1 MSLGDSSRNRNY
13 LSIPQIYNVTVF
25 GTMIRND
32 LLHQQSISVWGSGIL
47 FEMAEFQ

>member
-32 LLHQQSISVWGSGIL
+32 LHQQSISVWGSGIR